1 MKKIAV
7 LLAEGFEEI
16 ETITPIDI
24 LRRAGFDVD
33 LVSIGQKIVKGSH
46 QISIESTKGWENME
60 AYDAVFIPGGQ
71 PGATNLAQDERVLEL
86 LKSYHLA
93 HKVIAAICA
102 GPTVLQ
108 AAGIIQGRKVTSYP
122 MANVEERFKGTIYLN
137 ENVVLDG
144 NILTSRGVGTALEFA
159 FVLVDL
165 LGSDSTDLKRSTLYQ
180 IKH

>member
-16 ETITPIDI
+16 EAITPVDV
-24 LRRAGFDVD
+24 LRRAGFEVD

-46 QISIESTKGWENME
+46 QIAIESTKSWENMD
-60 AYDAVFIPGGQ
+60 AYDALFLPGGQ
-71 PGATNLAQDERVLEL
+71 PGATNLAKEPRVLEL
-86 LKSYHLA
+86 IQNYHKNN
-93 HKVIAAICA
+93 KVIAAICA
-102 GPTVLQ
+102 APTVLQ
-108 AAGIIQGRKVTSYP
+108 AAGILKGVKITSYP
-122 MANVEERFKGTIYLN
+122 MANVEERFEGAIYLN
-137 ENVVLDG
+137 DNVVLDG

-159 FVLVDL
+159 FALVDL